1 MSQKLSSLRKP
12 TSLEALQGVLANAD
26 PQDSELFR
34 DIVSAGA
41 DLLSLPLKALAD
53 EFGVSPASITRWRQG
68 RNAPHPTVRKLLYG
82 WMSKRI
88 ATVLRRPA
96 AAAAH
101 HGSSWNASKSEDFA
115 RGSIASDPMKDQRIN
130 ASASEVNVKGIFPAS
145 APPVMAESGRSN
157 SWGNHPSKTPSWQS
171 KTPGSQAPTSI
182 TPSGLRAA

>member
-1 MSQKLSSLRKP
+1 MSQKLYSLREP
-12 TSLEALQGVLANAD
+12 TSLEDLQSVLANAD

-34 DIVSAGA
+34 DIISAGV

-68 RNAPHPTVRKLLYG
+68 KNAPHPTVRKLLYG

-101 HGSSWNASKSEDFA
+101 QGSSWNASKSEDFA
-115 RGSIASDPMKDQRIN
+115 RGVSTSDPMKDRRIN
-130 ASASEVNVKGIFPAS
+130 ASASEVNVKDIFPPFPS
-145 APPVMAESGRSN
+145 D

-171 KTPGSQAPTSI
+171 KTPGSK
-182 TPSGLRAA
+182 TPSSTTPSRRQAA

>member
-1 MSQKLSSLRKP
+1 MSQKLHSQRKP
-12 TSLEALQGVLANAD
+12 TSLEDLRGVLANAD

-34 DIVSAGA
+34 DVISAGV

-68 RNAPHPTVRKLLYG
+68 KNAPHPAVRRLMYG

-101 HGSSWNASKSEDFA
+101 QGSSWNANGEGFA
-115 RGSIASDPMKDQRIN
+115 RGRTVSDPMRDQGIN
-130 ASASEVNVKGIFPAS
+130 ASAAEVNVKGIFPAS
-145 APPVMAESGRSN
+145 ATPVMAESGRSEG
-157 SWGNHPSKTPSWQS
+157 WGNHPSWQS
-171 KTPGSQAPTSI
+171 KTPGFKTPSST
-182 TPSGLRAA
+182 TPSGRRAA

>member
-1 MSQKLSSLRKP
+1 MSQRLYSPRKL
-12 TSLEALQGVLANAD
+12 TSLEDLRAVLANAD

-34 DIVSAGA
+34 EIISAGV

-68 RNAPHPTVRKLLYG
+68 KNAPHPTVRKLMYG

-101 HGSSWNASKSEDFA
+101 ASKGEDFA
-115 RGSIASDPMKDQRIN
+115 RGRTASDPMKDQRIN
-130 ASASEVNVKGIFPAS
+130 AFAAEVNVKDIFPAGT
-145 APPVMAESGRSN
+145 PVMAEPGRSD

-171 KTPGSQAPTSI
+171 KTPGSKTPGSI
-182 TPSGLRAA
+182 TPSGRRAA